1 LIAGWD
7 TACPDWAER
16 LANGQPIV
24 PIKLPCP
31 ERAARA
37 IKIFKRLR
45 LLDVPGSPRLGEICA
60 PWVFQFVAAMFGA
73 YDTIEQRQI
82 AREAFLLIAKKNS
95 KSSIAA
101 GIMVTALIMH
111 TRRQEQFL
119 IIAPT
124 KDVADNSFDP
134 ARGMIEAD
142 EVLARRFKIGS
153 FIREIEDRTD
163 GAVLAV
169 KAADADVVGGQ
180 RATCALIDELWIFGR
195 KAHAAN
201 VIAEATGSLASRP
214 DGFCIFLSS
223 QSDEP
228 PAGVFRQKL
237 DYHRKVRDGIIKDP
251 TCLPVIYEFPPA
263 MVADGGWRKQD
274 NWHIPNPNLGRSVDF
289 AWLVSAAA
297 KADHEGSDTFRMF
310 AAKHL
315 NVEVGIAL
323 RSDAW
328 AGADYWT
335 EQVDPAL
342 TLENIIERSDVICAG
357 IDGGGL
363 DDLMALGVLGRDSAS
378 RDWLLW
384 NRTWAHPQVLARHKQ
399 EAPRLHD
406 FARAGELVI
415 VDRIGDDVEEIADLC
430 ARLDA
435 TGKLAQIGLDPMG
448 VGAVLDALEAR
459 GLHGDRTVAISQGW
473 RLAGAIKTAERRLAE
488 GTLWHS
494 GQAITAWAVGNAKVE
509 QRGNAISI
517 TKAGAGN
524 AKIDPLMALF
534 DAVALM
540 SNNPSAVRKPTFPMY
555 FIGRPRGPFAAGP
568 F

>member
-1 LIAGWD
+1 LIPPSWD
-7 TACPDWAER
+7 TSCLDWSTR
-16 LANGQPIV
+16 LLDGRPIV
-24 PIKLPCP
+24 PTKFPCP
-31 ERAARA
+31 ARAERAL
-37 IKIFKRLR
+37 KIFKRLR
-45 LLDVPGSPRLGEICA
+45 LVDVPGSPRLGEICA
-60 PWVFQFVAAMFGA
+60 PWVFQFVAAIFGS
-73 YDTIEQRQI
+73 YDDAEKRQI
-82 AREAFLLIAKKNS
+82 VREAFLLVAKKNS

-142 EVLARRFKIGS
+142 EALARRFKVGG

-163 GAVLAV
+163 GATLAV

-180 RATCALIDELWIFGR
+180 RATCCLVDEVWLFGR
-195 KAHAAN
+195 KAHADN

-228 PAGVFRQKL
+228 PAGVFRKKL
-237 DYHRKVRDGIIKDP
+237 AYHRAVRDGRIKDP
-251 TCLPVIYEFPPA
+251 TCLPVIYEFPPEMA
-263 MVADGGWRKQD
+263 ADGSWRNRD
-274 NWHIPNPNLGRSVDF
+274 NWHVPNPNLNKSVDF
-289 AWLVSAAA
+289 EWLVSAAA
-297 KADHEGSDTFRMF
+297 KAEQEGADTFRMF

-315 NVEVGIAL
+315 NFEIGLTL

-328 AGADYWT
+328 AGADYWVT
-335 EQVDPAL
+335 QSDPTL
-342 TLENIIERSDVICAG
+342 TLEALIERSDVICAG

-363 DDLMALGVLGRDSAS
+363 DDLLALAVLGRDTAT

-384 NRTWAHPQVLARHKQ
+384 NRTWAHPQVLDRHKQ
-399 EAPRLHD
+399 EAPRLQD
-406 FARAGELVI
+406 FARADELVV
-415 VDRIGDDVEEIADLC
+415 VDRIGTDVEEIADLC
-430 ARLDA
+430 AMLDA
-435 TGKLAQIGLDPMG
+435 SGKLAQIGLDPMG
-448 VGAVLDALEAR
+448 VGSVLDALEER
-459 GLHGDRTVAISQGW
+459 GLKGERTVAISQGW
-473 RLAGAIKTAERRLAE
+473 KLAGAIKTAERRLAE

-494 GQAITAWAVGNAKVE
+494 GQAILAWSVGNARVE
-509 QRGNAISI
+509 PRGNAISI
-517 TKAGAGN
+517 TKAGCGN
-524 AKIDPLMALF
+524 AKIDPLMSMF

-540 SNNPSAVRKPTFPMY
+540 ANNPSPVRRPTYQMF
-555 FIGRPRGPFAAGP
+555 FVGRGRDSAAA